1 MEFTI
6 ISLGNVEFLSRI
18 LNGIAMIC
26 GTGDWSRLIAAGF
39 VIGLLFIGFQ
49 SILEG
54 GQRINLH
61 QTFMC
66 FLFYLC
72 MFGPSCTVVVEDGY
86 SGETRV
92 VDNLPLG
99 VGVSGAAISGIG
111 HGVTKLMEQGY
122 SEADRT
128 SEHQFAEQL
137 RIINN
142 MRNAG
147 MADEVYA
154 AIDNTLG
161 SRANGQPSDSKQ
173 ALINYLSE
181 CTMAKIQLGSTTPT
195 KLAQSSWAS
204 GEYRL
209 SSSAHTVLLPIAGMG
224 ANEVVTCNEGYEK
237 LSLIFDKIGTP
248 AFSTALNRYLR
259 ISSTAPNG
267 GTPDNL
273 NQIDDAIN
281 SMGISMNGSHDMIR
295 MMLIEGVY
303 GRAAQKFYQTQQDEA
318 AALAVNQAIAQRI
331 TEWSAESTMFLS
343 IARGLMAFFEGFI
356 YAITPIVGFL
366 IAIGSFGAK
375 LAGKYFLTVAWIQL
389 WLPIL
394 SILNLYTNVGAR
406 AAFAKTTVGE
416 ASFFTLNAIW
426 TDAQNW
432 VATGGMLTA
441 ATPMLA
447 LFLITGSTYA
457 FTALAGR
464 MNGRDHFNEK
474 IQTPDAVQPSA
485 VMNHLPHYASDRL
498 SGNYVSGALQA
509 TPQISVGQTLASN
522 LAHKTAAHSTEA
534 ANLTATIS
542 QAMASGNSSTATSQL
557 TESVGRSVAQT
568 VMSNGQTV
576 GSYIRQQTG
585 QTADLTS
592 SQYQQLGST
601 ALQLSAGV
609 SGSSSDT
616 VIGSMLKNV
625 AGASLNASAT
635 ANGMSQSTESL
646 TSSKNASNHFSR
658 SISAQDSQM
667 LAAALQK
674 GTNAGLMEMNSQ
686 QWSALS
692 KAEKNDNVSQAF
704 SNMAQATR
712 AVEQATTTSQN
723 LSTTSS
729 MSLLTLANNLRST
742 DAWHKLANFGR
753 NLSISER
760 SHFSALSTK
769 YQSLLGGDAAQ
780 GQVVA
785 ALDYMSK
792 RATTNAGFAESLS
805 GYLAQSNVPIGSDM
819 PHQTVTG
826 DIQKPTEGFTQ
837 DLVNSGSSLFEHQ
850 QGVLRNQQD
859 QISRSI
865 SEKYAGADANIQNKH
880 EIGLND
886 VAKKAEI
893 DASAATKEARN
904 NALHAINQPTE
915 NGVGVMLAN
924 NVLKDGAI
932 DSAIK
937 WLKDNPPT
945 KPTVLNKETFG
956 DYLSRNAHLQSIG
969 GLTEAQQRYM
979 EAYHNFR
986 YVAPE
991 DQKPVREAIQGLRNE
1006 IQQTLFGKRKELTTE
1021 QQTRV
1026 EQTTRSVMNRLE
1038 EAHAVDNQANLQSI
1052 MQFNHAFELRTSP
1065 RVK

>member
-54 GQRINLH
+54 GHRINLH

-181 CTMAKIQLGSTTPT
+181 CTMAKIQLGATTPT
-195 KLAQSSWAS
+195 KLAQSSWTS

-303 GRAAQKFYQTQQDEA
+303 GRAAQKFYQTQQDET

-485 VMNHLPHYASDRL
+485 VMNHLPHYMSDRL
-498 SGNYVSGALQA
+498 SGTYVSGALQA

-522 LAHKTAAHSTEA
+522 LAHKTAAHNTEA

-585 QTADLTS
+585 QTGELTS
-592 SQYQQLGST
+592 HQLQQIGTTAMQITAGVQENTTQSILGNMLSQVSG
-601 ALQLSAGV
+601 LSANG
-609 SGSSSDT
+609 
-616 VIGSMLKNV
+616 
-625 AGASLNASAT
+625 GASISGITQSGELLN
-635 ANGMSQSTESL
+635 
-646 TSSKNASNHFSR
+646 SSKNTTDTFSR
-658 SISAQDSQM
+658 SITAAETNM
-667 LAAALQK
+667 LQAAMRK
-674 GTNAGLMEMNSQ
+674 GSDTSLKKINSQ
-686 QWSALS
+686 QWSELS
-692 KAEKNDNVSQAF
+692 KTEKNTNISQAF

-712 AVEQATTTSQN
+712 AVEQATTSSLN
-723 LSTTSS
+723 LSTTTS
-729 MSLLTLANNLRST
+729 MSLVTLANNLRGT
-742 DAWHKLANFGR
+742 DSWHKLANFGR
-753 NLSISER
+753 TLGIAER
-760 SHFSALSTK
+760 GHYANLSTK
-769 YQSLLGGDAAQ
+769 YQSLLGGDAAR

-792 RATTNAGFAESLS
+792 RATSNASYAEVLS
-805 GYLAQSNVPIGSDM
+805 GYLMQSNVPVDSKLPSHTKVGPVKQVSY
-819 PHQTVTG
+819 
-826 DIQKPTEGFTQ
+826 GFTQ
-837 DLVNSGSSLFEHQ
+837 DLVHDGISMFD
-850 QGVLRNQQD
+850 D
-859 QISRSI
+859 Q
-865 SEKYAGADANIQNKH
+865 K
-880 EIGLND
+880 
-886 VAKKAEI
+886 
-893 DASAATKEARN
+893 
-904 NALHAINQPTE
+904 NALRTGQKATSQLITSQHRNAETEITQEHKAGLAKVKKQAHVNSATATLVARSNALNAINQPTK
-915 NGVGVMLAN
+915 NGLGVTLAN
-924 NVLKDGAI
+924 NVLKEGAV
-932 DSAIK
+932 DSLVN
-937 WLKDNPPT
+937 WLKNNPPN
-945 KPTVLNKETFG
+945 KPTVLDKETFG
-956 DYLSRNAHLQSIG
+956 DYLGRHAHLQSLG
-969 GLTEAQQRYM
+969 GLTTAQQRYM

-986 YVAPE
+986 YVAPK
-991 DQKPVREAIQGLRNE
+991 DQKPVKDAILGLQKE
-1006 IQQTLFGKRKELTTE
+1006 VHQTLFDKQNQLTEE
-1021 QQTRV
+1021 QQAQIN
-1026 EQTTRSVMNRLE
+1026 QTTQSLMNRLE
-1038 EAHAVDNQANLQSI
+1038 EAHAVDNQANIQSI
-1052 MQFNHAFELRTSP
+1052 MHFNHAFGLKPSAK
-1065 RVK
+1065 VQ